1 MADTTRNIWNDNGGE
16 RVAPRPKKKH
26 WKGVLSF
33 LLILLVVLFVMLLA
47 AYRDGT
53 GFDVLRRYLHYGSS
67 ERSTEESVYDYD
79 GGASM
84 RFAAVEDCLVALSE
98 NSLQVLS
105 PDGEEVWAVPLH
117 MKNPALESGG
127 GLAVAYDVGGTLL
140 YVVNAYGRVMEL
152 EAEADEPLIA
162 ATLNENGWLA
172 VTSEKKNHKGW
183 VGVYDP
189 EMELVFEFYSSRRF
203 VLDACVTGDGTGL
216 AAVTLGQE
224 DGVFVN
230 SIVLYDLTKE
240 DPVASYNVPDGLVA
254 AIEGKKSRIVT
265 VTDTALT
272 HAKADGTVASEYSF
286 EGEFLR
292 DYDLDGEEFSVLQ
305 LGRYSSGS
313 MGRLVSVG
321 DDGEVRGVLDVNEEI
336 LDISAAGRYLAVLYA
351 DRVVVYNSAL
361 QAYGSLAGFDQ
372 ADGVLMRTDG
382 SVLLL
387 GEETA
392 HLFLP

>member
-16 RVAPRPKKKH
+16 RIAPKPKKNPL
-26 WKGVLSF
+26 KGILTFV
-33 LLILLVVLFVMLLA
+33 LILLTVLVVMLLA

-53 GFDVLRRYLHYGSS
+53 GFDVLRRYLNYGVV

-84 RFAAVEDCLVALSE
+84 RFAAVEDCLAALTE
-98 NSLQVLS
+98 NSLQILS
-105 PDGEEVWAVPLH
+105 PDGKEVWGVQLNLR
-117 MKNPALESGG
+117 NPALVSGG
-127 GLAVAYDVGGTLL
+127 GLAAAYDVGGTLL
-140 YVVNAYGRVMEL
+140 YVVNAYGEVMKL
-152 EAEADEPLIA
+152 EVHAEEPLISVN
-162 ATLNENGWLA
+162 LNEDGWLA

-183 VGVYDP
+183 VRVYNP
-189 EMELVFEFYSSRRF
+189 EMELMFEFNSSRRF
-203 VLDACVTGDGTGL
+203 VLDACVTGGGTGL

-224 DGVFVN
+224 DGAFVN
-230 SIVLYDLTKE
+230 SIVLYDLKRE
-240 DPVASYNVPDGLVA
+240 DPVATYNVADSLVLA
-254 AIEGKKSRIVT
+254 AEGKHSRIVT
-265 VTDTALT
+265 VTESVLT
-272 HAKADGTVASEYSF
+272 HAKTDGTILSEFSF
-286 EGEFLR
+286 ENEFLR
-292 DYDLDGEEFSVLQ
+292 DFSLDGETFSVLH

-313 MGRLVSVG
+313 AGRLVSVN
-321 DDGEVRGVLDVNEEI
+321 DDGEVLGVLDVNEEI

-351 DRVVVYNSAL
+351 DGVVVYNAAL
-361 QAYGSLAGFDQ
+361 QAYGELEGFDQ